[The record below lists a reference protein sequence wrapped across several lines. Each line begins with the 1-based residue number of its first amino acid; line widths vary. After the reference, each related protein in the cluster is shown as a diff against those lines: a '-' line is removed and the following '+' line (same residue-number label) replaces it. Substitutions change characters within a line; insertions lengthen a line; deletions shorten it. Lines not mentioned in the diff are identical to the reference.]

1 MMEEKSPWPR
11 LCWWSLNTAISYN
24 VISNSR
30 LLDRSH
36 NIIISTFL
44 PWLKI
49 SKYPQII
56 FTFLPLLKI
65 SKYPQII
72 FTLLQ
77 LLKISEYPKII
88 FIFLSLLKI
97 SKYPKIIFT
106 SLPLLCEVD
115 SENDSLL
122 QAAVGWKR

>member
-56 FTFLPLLKI
+56 FT
-65 SKYPQII
+65 
-72 FTLLQ
+72 LLQ

-106 SLPLLCEVD
+106 FLPLLCEVD